1 VEKPLAAA
9 EKPPAAA
16 EKPPAVVEKP
26 LAAVEKPQAA
36 AEMPLAAAEK
46 PPVIIE
52 PSGENDAQIAPPA
65 DSIPQ
70 ELPSPAPQQ
79 IVNREPFRGPE
90 NRFSRKFGEIPLV
103 G

>member
-16 EKPPAVVEKP
+16 GKPPAVVEK
-26 LAAVEKPQAA
+26 
-36 AEMPLAAAEK
+36 PLAAAEK